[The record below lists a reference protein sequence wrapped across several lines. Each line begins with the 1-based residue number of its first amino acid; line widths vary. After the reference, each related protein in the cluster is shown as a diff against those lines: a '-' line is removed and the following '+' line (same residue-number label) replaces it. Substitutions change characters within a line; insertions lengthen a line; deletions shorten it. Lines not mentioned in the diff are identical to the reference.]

1 MPETTDH
8 FKDPG
13 NLHPHRFAKI
23 TDLKLFLLGLKRDTR
38 MKPLGASGG
47 FPTLLLVELH
57 QEHPTAL
64 SDCLRSEGYHV
75 LEARDW
81 SEALDIIKIHS
92 RPIQVLLTGMD
103 KCSVEMSGTAKLY
116 RPEMQVLL
124 VSQHPLENHPNVQDP
139 DSVLRMLRGFLKPG
153 KHS

>member
-103 KCSVEMSGTAKLY
+103 KCSVEMSGTSKLY
-116 RPEMQVLL
+116 
-124 VSQHPLENHPNVQDP
+124 SDIHFGH
-139 DSVLRMLRGFLKPG
+139 KPG
-153 KHS
+153 QFAASLSIEFPMASLRPQ